1 MIRAVFQPFLAIIRF
16 ESVNEASIMIKI
28 LAVTGYKNFE
38 LGIFKNDSKEA
49 NYIKK
54 ALQKQLKALI
64 EEGLEWVIITGQLG
78 VELWAAEAVLSLKKE
93 FHHVKLAVMTPFLQQ
108 ESNWNEQNKQY
119 YQSILADADFVES
132 LSKQPYISP
141 MQFKNRDRF
150 LLQKCDGML
159 LLYDEEREGSPQYI
173 WREAKKYRETH
184 PFELIQLNFYDLQQF
199 IEDEISEHTNY

>member
-1 MIRAVFQPFLAIIRF
+1 VY
-16 ESVNEASIMIKI
+16 SVIEAEIMIKI

-49 NYIKK
+49 NYIKR
-54 ALQKQLKALI
+54 ALQKQLKAFI

-78 VELWAAEAVLSLKKE
+78 VELWAAEAVLALKKE

-108 ESNWNEQNKQY
+108 ESNWNDQNKQY

-141 MQFKNRDRF
+141 MQFKNRDQF
-150 LLQKCDGML
+150 LLRKCDGML
-159 LLYDEEREGSPQYI
+159 ILYDEEREGSPQYM
-173 WREAKKYRETH
+173 WREAKKYQETH

>member
-1 MIRAVFQPFLAIIRF
+1 MH
-16 ESVNEASIMIKI
+16 SVIEAEIMIKI

-49 NYIKK
+49 NYIKR
-54 ALQKQLKALI
+54 ALQKQLKAFI

-78 VELWAAEAVLSLKKE
+78 VELWAAEAVLALKKE

-108 ESNWNEQNKQY
+108 ESNWNDQNKQY

-141 MQFKNRDRF
+141 MQFKNRDQF

-159 LLYDEEREGSPQYI
+159 ILYDEEREGSPQYM
-173 WREAKKYRETH
+173 WREAKKYQETH
-184 PFELIQLNFYDLQQF
+184 PFELFQLNFYDLQQF